1 VGEVE
6 VDDGV
11 LVVKRIHV
19 TYHLTVDADADRG
32 KIERAFQ
39 FHPSRCPV
47 YRSIH
52 PQIAT
57 STSLEIDTT
66 HEGRP

>member
-1 VGEVE
+1 VGDIE

-19 TYHLTVDADADRG
+19 TYHLTVDAEADRD
-32 KIERAFQ
+32 KIQRAFQ
-39 FHPSRCPV
+39 HHPSRCPV

-57 STSLEIDTT
+57 STSLELNTT

>member
-1 VGEVE
+1 VGEIE
-6 VDDGV
+6 IDDGV

-19 TYHLTVDADADRG
+19 TYHLTAAADVDGA

-39 FHPSRCPV
+39 HHPPRCPV

-52 PQIAT
+52 PQIEV
-57 STSLEIDTT
+57 STSLEVDTADKV
-66 HEGRP
+66 